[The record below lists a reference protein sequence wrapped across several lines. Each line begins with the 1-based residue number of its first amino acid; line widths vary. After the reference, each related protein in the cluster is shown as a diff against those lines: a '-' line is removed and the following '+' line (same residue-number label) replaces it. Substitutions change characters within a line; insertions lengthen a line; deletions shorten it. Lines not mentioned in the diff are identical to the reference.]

1 MQINFFAMFRHS
13 ALFSSFLTGFLFLFL
28 GELRSSIAQTA
39 PLTTCER
46 SECRFNQTNGNTS
59 SVGVGIT
66 SSFGV
71 SSSSQSTPNYNT
83 SSSASLVLDGQ
94 VFGSSPLANS
104 SRQSIGS
111 ESSAAPINIS
121 ITSTSIQ
128 TKDRNGSTTQ
138 SFNQEEQSAVANLF
152 SDDSSTESTANFSAE
167 GFGAIQDLRFK
178 GGGAPDQDGSVLESS
193 VLPIL
198 IKDANGNTVPGAA
211 FGTGNSSANAESR
224 TRFQADITTSTFVN
238 AFLSSF

>member
-1 MQINFFAMFRHS
+1 MFRPPV
-13 ALFSSFLTGFLFLFL
+13 FLVSVSTGFLLGFF
-28 GELRSSIAQTA
+28 GELRSSIAQVS
-39 PLTTCER
+39 PLNSCAV
-46 SECRFNQTNGNTS
+46 SECRFSQTNGNTS
-59 SVGVGIT
+59 SVGVGTT

-94 VFGSSPLANS
+94 LFGSPVANS

-111 ESSAAPINIS
+111 EASTAPINIS

-128 TKDRNGSTTQ
+128 TKDRDGFTAQ
-138 SFNQEEQSAVANLF
+138 SFSQEEQTASANLF
-152 SDDSSTESTANFSAE
+152 SDDSSSESKANFSAE

-178 GGGAPDQDGSVLESS
+178 GASPDQDGSLFKSS
-193 VLPIL
+193 VVPVL
-198 IKDANGNTVPGAA
+198 INDADGNPVLGTAY
-211 FGTGNSSANAESR
+211 GTGNSSANAESR

>member
-1 MQINFFAMFRHS
+1 MLRSTTYFVSISS
-13 ALFSSFLTGFLFLFL
+13 ALFITIF
-28 GELRSSIAQTA
+28 GELRPSIAQIS
-39 PLTTCER
+39 PLNTCAA

-71 SSSSQSTPNYNT
+71 SSSAQSTPNYNT

-94 VFGSSPLANS
+94 ILGSPIANT

-111 ESSAAPINIS
+111 EASSAPINIS

-128 TKDRNGSTTQ
+128 TKDRDGFTAQ
-138 SFNQEEQSAVANLF
+138 SFSADEQTSSANLF
-152 SDDSSTESTANFSAE
+152 SDDASSESKANFSAE

-178 GGGAPDQDGSVLESS
+178 GESPDQDGSLLKSS

-198 IKDANGNTVPGAA
+198 VTDADGNPVLGTAY
-211 FGTGNSSANAESR
+211 GTGNSSANAESR

>member
-1 MQINFFAMFRHS
+1 MNATAIRKLSFAS
-13 ALFSSFLTGFLFLFL
+13 LLFLL
-28 GELRSSIAQTA
+28 SGAALRDASAQQTT
-39 PLTTCER
+39 PLTSCPV
-46 SECRFNQTNGNTS
+46 SECRFNQTNGSTS

-83 SSSASLVLDGQ
+83 SSSASLVLDSQ
-94 VFGSSPLANS
+94 AFGGAPLSNS

-128 TKDRNGSTTQ
+128 TKDRDGTTTQ
-138 SFNQEEQSAVANLF
+138 SFNQEQQSSAANLY
-152 SDDSSTESTANFSAE
+152 SDDASNVSNANFSAE
-167 GFGAIQDLRFK
+167 GFGGIQDLRFK
-178 GGGAPDQDGSVLESS
+178 GGTQDQQGSELKSS
-193 VLPIL
+193 VIPIL
-198 IKDANGNTVPGAA
+198 VKDAEGNIQPGSAY
-211 FGTGNSSANAESR
+211 GTGNSSANAESR

-238 AFLSSF
+238 AFMSSF